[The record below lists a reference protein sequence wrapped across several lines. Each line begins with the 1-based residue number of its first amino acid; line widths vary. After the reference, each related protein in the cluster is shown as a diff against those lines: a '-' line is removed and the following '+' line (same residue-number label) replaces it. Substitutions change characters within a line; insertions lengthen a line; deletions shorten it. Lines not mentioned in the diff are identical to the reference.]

1 MDEIKNQTEAKNGGE
16 PIRYKRDFMKIRF
29 ESNDGLSLSKI
40 LNIPGM
46 IILVGSVFQEGNKH
60 YPQVCVHV
68 CVCEFVTNYKNH
80 AILVQ
85 YK

>member
-1 MDEIKNQTEAKNGGE
+1 MDEIKNQTEAKNGE
-16 PIRYKRDFMKIRF
+16 RDCMKIRF

>member
-1 MDEIKNQTEAKNGGE
+1 MYEIKNQIEAKNGGE
-16 PIRYKRDFMKIRF
+16 PIKYKRDFMKIRF
-29 ESNDGLSLSKI
+29 ESNDDLSLSKI

-46 IILVGSVFQEGNKH
+46 IILAGSVFQEGNKH
-60 YPQVCVHV
+60 YQLVCVHV
-68 CVCEFVTNYKNH
+68 CVFEFVTNYKNH

>member
-1 MDEIKNQTEAKNGGE
+1 MYEIKNQIEAKNGGE
-16 PIRYKRDFMKIRF
+16 PIKYKRDFMKIRF

-46 IILVGSVFQEGNKH
+46 IILAGSVFQEGNKH
-60 YPQVCVHV
+60 YPLVCVHV
-68 CVCEFVTNYKNH
+68 CVFEFVTNYKNH